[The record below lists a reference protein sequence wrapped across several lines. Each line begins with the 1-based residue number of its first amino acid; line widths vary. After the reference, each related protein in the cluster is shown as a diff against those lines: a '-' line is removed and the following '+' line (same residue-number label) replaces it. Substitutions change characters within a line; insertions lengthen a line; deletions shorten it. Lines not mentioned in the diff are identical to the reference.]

1 MFKLIKYELRKQWF
15 SKLFMLIVMGI
26 LELTFLFNLLRD
38 KKDALGITIAIMTLF
53 SFAAIMFVSFECI
66 MTYSKDLKTKQ
77 SYMLFLTPNS
87 TYKIIGA
94 KVITSVAQIGIT
106 AAVMISLVFFNM
118 SVVLV
123 RYKDI
128 DNMIQIIQRMMKE
141 MMGLN
146 VDYGLIVIAIV
157 AFLLEWI
164 SKVIMGM
171 LAITLSATFLSNTK
185 GKGIVSLILFFV
197 LNYIVGRIGKL
208 FVLESTAMFD
218 KFMIDAIV
226 MAFVIAAFYLATAWM
241 LDKKVSV

>member
-15 SKLFMLIVMGI
+15 SKLFILIVMGI
-26 LELTFLFNLLRD
+26 LELSFLFGLLRED
-38 KKDALGITIAIMTLF
+38 TEALGVSMGIMVFVGFT
-53 SFAAIMFVSFECI
+53 AIMFVSFECI

-106 AAVMISLVFFNM
+106 AAFMASVIFINM
-118 SVVLV
+118 SIIVL
-123 RYKDI
+123 RYENIED
-128 DNMIQIIQRMMKE
+128 MIEIIQNALKE
-141 MMGLN
+141 VMGLN
-146 VDYGLIVIAIV
+146 VDYGLILIGLV

-164 SKVIMGM
+164 SKVIMGI

-185 GKGIVSLILFFV
+185 GKGIVSLIIFFTI
-197 LNYIVGRIGKL
+197 NYLVGRIGKL
-208 FVLESTAMFD
+208 IMLESMPMFD
-218 KFMIDAIV
+218 QFMIDAIF
-226 MAFVIAAFYLATAWM
+226 MAFIIAAFYLATAWM

>member
-15 SKLFMLIVMGI
+15 SKLFILIVMGI
-26 LELTFLFNLLRD
+26 LELSFLFNLIRD
-38 KKDALGITIAIMTLF
+38 NKNSLGITIGIMTF
-53 SFAAIMFVSFECI
+53 VAFTAIMFVSFECI

-87 TYKIIGA
+87 TYKIVGA

-106 AAVMISLVFFNM
+106 AAFMIGVVILNM
-118 SVVLV
+118 SVVMI
-123 RYKDI
+123 RYKEI
-128 DNMIQIIQRMMKE
+128 GNTIELIQRLMRE
-141 MMGLN
+141 VMGLD
-146 VDYGLIVIAIV
+146 VDYGLILIAIF

-164 SKVIMGM
+164 EKVIMGM
-171 LAITLSATFLSNTK
+171 LAITLSTTFLSNTK
-185 GKGIVSLILFFV
+185 GKGIVSLIIFFV

-208 FVLESTAMFD
+208 FMPKSMPMFD
-218 KFMIDAIV
+218 TFMIDAIF

>member
-26 LELTFLFNLLRD
+26 LELTFLFNLFRD
-38 KKDALGITIAIMTLF
+38 KKDALGITIGIMTLF

-87 TYKIIGA
+87 TYKIVGA

-106 AAVMISLVFFNM
+106 AAIMVSVVFLNI
-118 SVVLV
+118 SVVLL
-123 RYKDI
+123 RYQEIEKMI
-128 DNMIQIIQRMMKE
+128 DMIQKLMRDV
-141 MMGLN
+141 MGLD
-146 VDYGLIVIAIV
+146 VDYGLVLFAIV

-185 GKGIVSLILFFV
+185 GKGIVSLIIFFV
-197 LNYIVGRIGKL
+197 LNYLVGRIGKL
-208 FVLESTAMFD
+208 FVLESTPMFD
-218 KFMIDAIV
+218 IFMFDAII